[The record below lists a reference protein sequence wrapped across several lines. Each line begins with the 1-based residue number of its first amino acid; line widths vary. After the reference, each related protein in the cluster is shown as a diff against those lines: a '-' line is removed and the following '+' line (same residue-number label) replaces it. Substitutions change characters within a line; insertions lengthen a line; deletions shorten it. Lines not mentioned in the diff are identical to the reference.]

1 MGVDRLAQT
10 VRRQLG
16 LGRLLPLGEA
26 ADGAWL
32 MERAAVGVLRQAA
45 GALRGVRP
53 GRTRID
59 LADPDTA
66 GRPLVPPPP
75 SALPPGPLR
84 IEAEFEAG
92 VDRPLPVTAER
103 LRAVLAGAADSRMGL
118 VVSAVDLRITGLL
131 EEPQDAPER
140 ESPSEAAET
149 HDALPGDGGPPC
161 GGSPDAEDVTDPEA
175 AGGAEAAVRAA
186 VLAVPGVARLAPAL
200 GHGDRPV
207 WIEDALPGDRG
218 GAPPGRHVRIQLAIS
233 AEHRVLDVVRA
244 ARAAVASAAAAGA
257 PGSVT
262 VAVVVTEVTDLTR
275 VTDPA
280 RVTGAAG

>member
-1 MGVDRLAQT
+1 MGMDRLAQT
-10 VRRQLG
+10 VRRQLD

-26 ADGAWL
+26 GDGAWL

-45 GALRGVRP
+45 GALRGVRS
-53 GRTRID
+53 GRMRIV
-59 LADPDTA
+59 LADPGTA

-84 IEAEFEAG
+84 IEAEFEADA
-92 VDRPLPVTAER
+92 DRPLPVAAER
-103 LRAVLAGAADSRMGL
+103 MRAVLAGAADSRIGL

-131 EEPQDAPER
+131 EEPQDAPEQ
-140 ESPSEAAET
+140 ESPPEAAKT
-149 HDALPGDGGPPC
+149 HDALPGDGGPL
-161 GGSPDAEDVTDPEA
+161 GSGSPGAEDVTDRGT
-175 AGGAEAAVRAA
+175 AGGTEAAVRAA
-186 VLAVPGVARLAPAL
+186 ALAVPGVARLAPAL

-207 WIEDALPGDRG
+207 WTEDVLPGDSG
-218 GAPPGRHVRIQLAIS
+218 GAPPRRHVRIQLAIS

-244 ARAAVASAAAAGA
+244 VRVAVASATAAGA
-257 PGSVT
+257 PGPVT
-262 VAVVVTEVTDLTR
+262 VAFVVTEVTDLAR